1 MVSPVLLQQFHAIRS
16 NAQASLASSGFRC
29 VEHKAYPGDGLD
41 RPLDGERPLLKVN
54 VRPAQGTDL
63 TPPGTKQQG
72 QLSDHTVLRRCIR
85 ESIQQRWN
93 LFLRQ
98 YPNVDFL
105 GFGMFCTG
113 ARVLVD
119 QSPLDTFL
127 KDAGEHGLVSND
139 AVVVQLPVLFGM
151 LHKRL

>member
-1 MVSPVLLQQFHAIRS
+1 MDWTVRLM
-16 NAQASLASSGFRC
+16 
-29 VEHKAYPGDGLD
+29 D
-41 RPLDGERPLLKVN
+41 KVN
-54 VRPAQGTDL
+54 VRPAQGADL

-72 QLSDHTVLRRCIR
+72 QLSDHAVLRRCIR
-85 ESIQQRWN
+85 ESIHQLWN

-127 KDAGEHGLVSND
+127 KDAGEHGLIADD
-139 AVVVQLPVLFGM
+139 AVVVQLPVLLVCSTNAFE
-151 LHKRL
+151 KASPTAADTFSAVFRLTFLPA

>member
-63 TPPGTKQQG
+63 TPPSTKQQG

-85 ESIQQRWN
+85 ENIQQRLN

-105 GFGMFCTG
+105 DFGMFCTG